1 MNFEKITDHIEA
13 VEILGNKR
21 LSVLAKHFG
30 SGCVVFEFA
39 VYQMMSL
46 LCPDYQGGYW
56 AFYELSNGGFYMAP
70 TDEEGYQVEVAG
82 NGYQGR
88 LSRDAMGIVATI
100 FAFNYLA
107 NKTESE
113 NLIDKYYLV
122 LDYSREHIE
131 ARKIYSAID

>member
-1 MNFEKITDHIEA
+1 MPDSRRACLELSKENVIMNFEKITDHIEA

-56 AFYELSNGGFYMAP
+56 AFYE
-70 TDEEGYQVEVAG
+70 
-82 NGYQGR
+82 
-88 LSRDAMGIVATI
+88 
-100 FAFNYLA
+100 
-107 NKTESE
+107 
-113 NLIDKYYLV
+113 
-122 LDYSREHIE
+122 
-131 ARKIYSAID
+131 